1 MALIEQGRICVVT
14 KGSDAGK
21 EVVVKQVLDKN
32 FVVIV
37 GESVKE
43 RKSNI
48 KHLEF
53 TSRKGSIPTPK
64 KIEPKVKEEQPK
76 KRKISLKRKPK
87 KKVKKE
93 PEKKPEK

>member
-21 EVVVKQVLDKN
+21 EVVIKQVLDKN

-37 GESVKE
+37 GENVKE

-48 KHLEF
+48 KHLEL

-64 KIEPKVKEEQPK
+64 KIEPKVKKEQSK

-87 KKVKKE
+87 KK
-93 PEKKPEK
+93 PEK